1 MATKKNSRRYKKRCK
16 KKYRS
21 VKRFL
26 TITAIVILAI
36 LGFFYGKDFLDK
48 PAPTVV
54 PVSGNEVQFH
64 FIDVG
69 QADAALVRTA
79 SGDILIDAGMGE
91 SEEALQAYLDQ
102 LGISVIEY
110 AIFTHPHEDHIG
122 GADMILENYEIKRV
136 VMPDVAEDT
145 VTYFRMMNAIEA
157 EGCEVILS
165 RPEET
170 FRIGELICT
179 ILAPLGDSYEDLNDY
194 SITLRVDYGE
204 TSVLFTGDAE
214 KVSEDEMLERYGDS
228 FGGMLDCDLIKVGHH
243 GSSSSSTQK
252 FLNAVTP
259 DVAVISCGK
268 GNKHGHPT
276 QSVLKRYEAMDIL
289 LYRTDLEGSIVFIS
303 TGGEPV
309 KQ

>member
-1 MATKKNSRRYKKRCK
+1 
-16 KKYRS
+16 
-21 VKRFL
+21 
-26 TITAIVILAI
+26 
-36 LGFFYGKDFLDK
+36 
-48 PAPTVV
+48 
-54 PVSGNEVQFH
+54 
-64 FIDVG
+64 
-69 QADAALVRTA
+69 
-79 SGDILIDAGMGE
+79 
-91 SEEALQAYLDQ
+91 
-102 LGISVIEY
+102 
-110 AIFTHPHEDHIG
+110 
-122 GADMILENYEIKRV
+122 
-136 VMPDVAEDT
+136 
-145 VTYFRMMNAIEA
+145 MMNAIEA

-252 FLNAVTP
+252 FLSAVTP
-259 DVAVISCGK
+259 DAAVISCGK